1 MNDVIRDLYNRSLD
15 AAVPETWTAL
25 TPAQLERFAAEFA
38 NRILWSVKDVFDND
52 QE

>member
-1 MNDVIRDLYNRSLD
+1 MNDIIRDLYDRSLD

-38 NRILWSVKDVFDND
+38 NRILQSIKDTIDAA